1 VAGEG
6 PLAGELD
13 GVPGV
18 RMLGALP
25 RTELPVAY
33 ATAEFAVLPAIRT
46 PRFVEPWGLVCN
58 EAMDQGVPVLATDA
72 VGAVAG
78 GLVRDGETGVVVPA
92 GDAGALAAAIGR
104 LLGDPT
110 AAARLGTAARE
121 AMAPYNYDAMAEAFG
136 RALAIATSPS
146 PTGPPNAR

>member
-1 VAGEG
+1 MLG
-6 PLAGELD
+6 PLA
-13 GVPGV
+13 
-18 RMLGALP
+18 R
-25 RTELPVAY
+25 RELPVAY
-33 ATAEFAVLPAIRT
+33 ATAEFVVLPAVAT

-58 EAMDQGVPVLATDA
+58 EAMDQARPMIATPA

-92 GDAGALAAAIGR
+92 GDGEALAGAIER
-104 LLGDPT
+104 LLRDP
-110 AAARLGTAARE
+110 AEARRLGAAARE
-121 AMAPYNYDAMAEAFG
+121 AVGPYDYDVMAAAFE